1 MLLKELRR
9 KLPHYE
15 SEPDI
20 TESVKKNLKLL
31 FTHYALLG
39 GDKFNTE
46 YLKSA

>member
-1 MLLKELRR
+1 MTSRKDREQMLLKELRR

-31 FTHYALLG
+31 FTHYA
-39 GDKFNTE
+39 
-46 YLKSA
+46 